1 MEKRQLIDPWG
12 ETAIEDYEKLFA
24 DFGIRPLKP
33 LIPLIPSPPSFIRRG
48 VIFGHRD
55 LELILSAI
63 KEKKDF
69 AVMSG
74 IKPTGD
80 FHLGALLTAREI
92 VYFQKLGGFGVYCI
106 ADIEAYEDNDIP
118 YEESERIAVDNV
130 ADVLALGFDPK
141 RGYIYRQS
149 KETRVK
155 DLAFLFGR
163 GVTLATITAI
173 YGERHMGLYMSALVQ
188 AGDIMLP
195 QLPDFGGPKPTLVPV
210 GVDQDPHIRFTRDL
224 AQKFHAKYGFYTPSA
239 TYHRIVKGLDGSP
252 KMSKRNPMGYFTLA
266 EDLESIKAKLI
277 QAFTGGRATVK
288 EQRELG
294 GEPERCPIYDLNM
307 FYFMEDDD
315 KVVELYINCKNG
327 NLLCGD
333 CKLRTAKV
341 VLGFVKDHQRKRVQN
356 LDKAR
361 EILGVN

>member
-1 MEKRQLIDPWG
+1 MKKTQLIDPWG
-12 ETAIEDYEKLFA
+12 ETAIEDYERLFVE
-24 DFGIRPLKP
+24 FGIRPLKP
-33 LIPLIPSPPSFIRRG
+33 LIHLIPAPPHFIRRE
-48 VIFGHRD
+48 VVFGHRD
-55 LELILSAI
+55 LELILNAI
-63 KEKKDF
+63 KEGRGF

-118 YEESERIAVDNV
+118 YEESEKVAVSNV
-130 ADVLALGFDPK
+130 ADILALGFDPK
-141 RGYIYRQS
+141 EGYIYRQS
-149 KETRVK
+149 KEARVK

-163 GVTLATITAI
+163 GVTLATMTAI

-188 AGDIMLP
+188 AGDILLP
-195 QLPDFGGPKPTLVPV
+195 QLPEFGGPKPTLVPV
-210 GVDQDPHIRFTRDL
+210 GIDQDPHIRFTRDL
-224 AQKFHAKYGFYTPSA
+224 AQKFHAKYGFYAPSA

-252 KMSKRNPMGYFTLA
+252 KMSKRNPMGYFTLN
-266 EDLESIKAKLI
+266 EDPDSVKVKIL

-294 GEPERCPIYDLNM
+294 GEPEKCPIYDLNM
-307 FYFMEDDD
+307 FYFVEDDQ
-315 KVVELYINCKNG
+315 KVIELYMSCKNG
-327 NLLCGD
+327 KLLCGE
-333 CKLRTAKV
+333 CKMRTVEV
-341 VLGFVKDHQRKRVQN
+341 VLSFIRDHQRKRAQN

-361 EILGVN
+361 EILEVD